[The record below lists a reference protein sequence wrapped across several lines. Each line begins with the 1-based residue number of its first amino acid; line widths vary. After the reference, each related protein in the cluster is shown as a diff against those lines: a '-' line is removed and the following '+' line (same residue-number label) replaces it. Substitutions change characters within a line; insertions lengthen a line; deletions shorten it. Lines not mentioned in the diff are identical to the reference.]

1 MLALS
6 AFFAAIA
13 CPSVHAEKADDPR
26 RPEMIVPRYVDAV
39 VSRDSER
46 RLAIVHSLSRACM
59 NPETQPYFD
68 WIFSGQARLV
78 SAGERRVT
86 STPIDKTPTVLPTD
100 GRSDYLVRPTH
111 QVQIDFVTGPY
122 RSASVV
128 LFVAWE
134 GAQWREV
141 LPCPR
146 GDVQARARAK
156 QLADRQHSAKTREL
170 ADAMPASLRSELVA
184 LLQAGRKVEA
194 IRRYAAAAGQ
204 DISISK
210 SVVES
215 LEGRVVPR

>member
-1 MLALS
+1 MLAVS

-13 CPSVHAEKADDPR
+13 SRSVHADATDDPR
-26 RPEMIVPRYVDAV
+26 RPEMIARRFVDAV

-59 NPETQPYFD
+59 SSVTRPYFD
-68 WIFSGQARLV
+68 WILSGQARLV

-86 STPIDKTPTVLPTD
+86 STPIDTTPTVLPTD
-100 GRSDYLVRPTH
+100 GRSDYPVRPTH

-122 RSASVV
+122 RSASVI
-128 LFVAWE
+128 LFVALE

-146 GDVQARARAK
+146 GDVQARARTK
-156 QLADRQHSAKTREL
+156 QLAERQQSAKTREL

-184 LLQAGRKVEA
+184 LLQAGLRVEP

-204 DISISK
+204 DISTSK

-215 LEGRVVPR
+215 LEGSVVPR